1 MKKLLTIMLLLPTL
15 VFAETVV
22 ELNSDNTINFNQ
34 AFTTKYVAEK
44 QLEATELCRNN
55 LGTDIYLVL
64 YTPGGSISAGRRFF
78 DTLKALPCKFNTI
91 TIFAASMGYQAV
103 QQLHKRYM
111 IPSGTLMSH
120 RASIGGLSG
129 EVYGEA
135 DSVLRNIKDTV
146 DELDQD
152 AADRVGITLKSYK
165 KSIRDELWL
174 TGKIANDTNHVDEL
188 VFVKCHKSLLSTSKQ
203 LVELFFGSF
212 TATFSNCPLVIG
224 PVESDSKEELIK
236 LKDYYNDLSPNIYW
250 AL

>member
-1 MKKLLTIMLLLPTL
+1 MAGTII
-15 VFAETVV
+15 
-22 ELNSDNTINFNQ
+22 ELNSDNSIKFDQ
-34 AFTTKYVAEK
+34 AFTAKYVAEK
-44 QLEATELCRNN
+44 QIEATKLCRKN
-55 LGTDIYLVL
+55 LGSQIYISL
-64 YTPGGSISAGRRFF
+64 YTPGGSISAGRRYF

-103 QQLHKRYM
+103 QQLNKRFM

-152 AADRVGITLKSYK
+152 AADRVGITLEKYK
-165 KSIRDELWL
+165 KDISDELWL
-174 TGKIANDTNHVDEL
+174 TGKKALATNHIDEL
-188 VFVKCHKSLLSTSKQ
+188 VFVKCHKSLLTTREQ
-203 LVELFFGSF
+203 TVEVMFGSF

-224 PVESDSKEELIK
+224 PVESNNKDELIK
-236 LKDYYNDLSPNIYW
+236 LKKYYNDLSVSIYW
-250 AL
+250 EL